1 MKNKI
6 KKHFCFILPSLIVG
20 GMERVMVELANN
32 FVENH
37 NAEVTILLL
46 RNSNKFYYIDP
57 RVRIIEPN
65 FPFNK
70 KHILYL
76 TIKTMLYLRRTINE
90 LKPDAVLSF
99 GEKWNAFNL
108 ITLFNTKWKV
118 FVSDRS
124 SPKLK
129 LSFVQTWLRRL
140 LYKKAYGIIAQT
152 EDAKSNLFD
161 LTKHSNMITIG
172 NPIREIKEYKEG
184 KRENIIL
191 NVGRFI
197 STKQQKQLV
206 EIFSGIKN
214 DNWRLIFV
222 GAGKHFEEAKN
233 RAKELDV
240 ENRIQFVGESHNV
253 DEYYL
258 KSKIFAFTSIL
269 EGFPNVLGEALSA
282 QIACISYD
290 CHSGARDLIKHD
302 ENGYLIKINNI
313 VEYKH
318 KLELLMDDE
327 NLRDRFTKKSII
339 KMEEFSLDRIS
350 KKYYNFLTSK

>member
-1 MKNKI
+1 MDNNKI
-6 KKHFCFILPSLIVG
+6 NHFCFILPSLIAG

-32 FVENH
+32 FVEKF
-37 NAEVTILLL
+37 NAKVTIILL
-46 RNSNKFYYIDP
+46 RNSPKFYFIDP
-57 RVRIIEPN
+57 RVEIIEPD

-70 KHILYL
+70 KHLFYL
-76 TIKTMLYLRRTINE
+76 TIKTMLYLRKTINGI
-90 LKPDAVLSF
+90 KPDAVLSF

-108 ITLFNTKWKV
+108 ISLLNTKFKV
-118 FVSDRS
+118 FISDRS

-129 LSFVQTWLRRL
+129 LSFIHKWLRII
-140 LYKKAYGIIAQT
+140 LYKKACGIIAQT
-152 EDAKSNLFD
+152 NDAEANLFY
-161 LTKHSNMITIG
+161 LTKHPKITTIG
-172 NPIREIKEYKEG
+172 NPIREIKEKKEG
-184 KRENIIL
+184 NRENIIL

-206 EIFSGIKN
+206 EIFTGIKN

-222 GAGKHFEEAKN
+222 GDGKHFEEAKN

-240 ENRIQFVGESHNV
+240 ENRIKFVGKSHNV

-269 EGFPNVLGEALSA
+269 EGFPNVLGEALNA
-282 QIACISYD
+282 NVACISYD

-302 ENGYLIKINNI
+302 ENGYLIKINNT

-318 KLELLMDDE
+318 KLELLMEDE
-327 NLRDRFTKKSII
+327 NLRNRFINKSKTKT
-339 KMEEFSLDRIS
+339 EEFSIDKIS
-350 KKYYNFLTSK
+350 EKYYIFLTSK